1 MKSIKTQMITV
12 LIVFTIVICSILG
25 VVSYIIFR
33 GAVIDQVNENLLKM
47 AEEAALLVSS
57 RIEVQLTY
65 LETLSENNVVTDVI
79 VDGMSSATSV
89 TMEDKLPYLKKEAE
103 RMGFDAIGISDLHG
117 LADRSDGTTEIIG
130 SYDFFAKAAKGNSN
144 VSDVIISKS
153 TKKASIF
160 FAAPAFRE
168 GKLVNVV
175 YGVRNAMELSRMI
188 EDISYGTSGYAFIIN
203 KDGTLMAHPDF
214 KQVSDMT
221 NYIEIAK
228 EDAGLEELGG
238 ILENRITQEEAG
250 VDRYV
255 LDGLEKIM
263 GFAPIPETDWFIA
276 VTADL
281 NDALQ
286 DVYDL
291 RNITLLLTALMILL
305 GIAIAYPL
313 SNAFAKPVKYLTG
326 VLERFSNYDLTVY
339 ENEGSKYMARKDE
352 IGKAANALV
361 KMQNAISGLIQRVL
375 ISSEMAGATSQELSA
390 SVQEISI
397 NAQKQAANTAE
408 AAASMEEMTANIA
421 VVSDNMQTAAKDTN
435 TITHVMKEVE
445 NVIAENTENLE
456 DINRSISEILSA
468 LDETRNSINA
478 ISVKSRSAAKEADAT
493 EKLAVEG
500 RENLNKTV
508 NQMMD
513 IQSTISALSE
523 VINGLGRSAGQIGE
537 ITNMIKDVAEQ
548 TNLLALNASIEAAR
562 AGEHGKGFAVVAQAI
577 GNLADQSQNAA
588 KDIAKVIKNIQTEIE
603 KAVESSEEGTRV
615 VENGTQLVKETS
627 GSLEKMFEAI
637 RAASDVIHEINS
649 EMETQ
654 TKNIYRVNKF
664 AGDIG
669 GQVNNLMAAME
680 EETAST
686 AEIKNSIESINRLIN
701 EISEAME
708 QQSAASEQVSNTV
721 NENAAGIE
729 EISAGSGE
737 IARSAEELA
746 GSVQELV
753 KQVQRFKI

>member
-255 LDGLEKIM
+255 LDGLEKISDKLDKNTRGSFQQARM
-263 GFAPIPETDWFIA
+263 HACNLVVQTKIL
-276 VTADL
+276 VCNL
-281 NDALQ
+281 RSNNLALWN
-286 DVYDL
+286 L
-291 RNITLLLTALMILL
+291 HKNLT
-305 GIAIAYPL
+305 
-313 SNAFAKPVKYLTG
+313 
-326 VLERFSNYDLTVY
+326 
-339 ENEGSKYMARKDE
+339 
-352 IGKAANALV
+352 
-361 KMQNAISGLIQRVL
+361 
-375 ISSEMAGATSQELSA
+375 
-390 SVQEISI
+390 SVQL
-397 NAQKQAANTAE
+397 
-408 AAASMEEMTANIA
+408 M
-421 VVSDNMQTAAKDTN
+421 VPFPKDQFC
-435 TITHVMKEVE
+435 HLW
-445 NVIAENTENLE
+445 A
-456 DINRSISEILSA
+456 
-468 LDETRNSINA
+468 
-478 ISVKSRSAAKEADAT
+478 
-493 EKLAVEG
+493 
-500 RENLNKTV
+500 
-508 NQMMD
+508 
-513 IQSTISALSE
+513 
-523 VINGLGRSAGQIGE
+523 
-537 ITNMIKDVAEQ
+537 
-548 TNLLALNASIEAAR
+548 
-562 AGEHGKGFAVVAQAI
+562 
-577 GNLADQSQNAA
+577 
-588 KDIAKVIKNIQTEIE
+588 
-603 KAVESSEEGTRV
+603 
-615 VENGTQLVKETS
+615 
-627 GSLEKMFEAI
+627 
-637 RAASDVIHEINS
+637 
-649 EMETQ
+649 
-654 TKNIYRVNKF
+654 
-664 AGDIG
+664 
-669 GQVNNLMAAME
+669 
-680 EETAST
+680 
-686 AEIKNSIESINRLIN
+686 
-701 EISEAME
+701 
-708 QQSAASEQVSNTV
+708 
-721 NENAAGIE
+721 
-729 EISAGSGE
+729 
-737 IARSAEELA
+737 
-746 GSVQELV
+746 
-753 KQVQRFKI
+753 